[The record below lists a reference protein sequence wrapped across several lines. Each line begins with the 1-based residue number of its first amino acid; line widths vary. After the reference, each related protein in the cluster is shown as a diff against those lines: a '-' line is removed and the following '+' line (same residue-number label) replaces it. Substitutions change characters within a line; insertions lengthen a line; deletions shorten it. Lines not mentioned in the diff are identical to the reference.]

1 MVFGPD
7 HSRGASDV
15 LDPVVEV
22 EEDRDTDSK
31 GPCAR
36 TFWIIRVCVFL
47 VIPFVSILS
56 ITVVL
61 WNEFGIII
69 AALGIP
75 LALLNQWVVRRLMI
89 AVILRSFRALFGAEP
104 PPSAFSSAST
114 T

>member
-1 MVFGPD
+1 
-7 HSRGASDV
+7 
-15 LDPVVEV
+15 LDPIILGVLVTFSIRLWKWKKIGIPIP
-22 EEDRDTDSK
+22 RDPALELFGS
-31 GPCAR
+31 
-36 TFWIIRVCVFL
+36 FVFVFFL